1 MYVDFQA
8 KSIPNGYMNV
18 LKTVIGDKQHAEFL
32 LYQNDSISVEEIQ
45 AKPEKNLLILLVLV
59 MHLKVDFHC
68 PSASKSAAVM

>member
-45 AKPEKNLLILLVLV
+45 AKPE
-59 MHLKVDFHC
+59 
-68 PSASKSAAVM
+68 